1 MAVKSRDKEPTQDAP
16 YLNRIVATGLESVG
30 NLLANPKNWR
40 VHPFSQ
46 QEALAGVLAQVGWVQ
61 TIIVNQQ
68 TGNMI
73 DGHLRAILA
82 DRVGMDQ
89 VPVTYVDLS
98 EEEEAIILATFDPL
112 GALAGRDDDKLKEL
126 LAECKAGDS
135 RVGKLLNDLAG
146 RSAREYGEETEE
158 VPGLYG
164 VIVECEDEKGQLVL
178 LERLTQEGWKCRALV
193 S

>member
-1 MAVKSRDKEPTQDAP
+1 MAVKDEEKVDAP
-16 YLNRIVATGLESVG
+16 YRNRIVDQGLERVD

-61 TIIVNQQ
+61 TIIVNQR
-68 TGNMI
+68 TGCMI

-82 DRVGMDQ
+82 DRAGMTD

-112 GALAGRDDDKLKEL
+112 GALAGRDDEKLKEL
-126 LAECKAGDS
+126 LAECKATDS
-135 RVGKLLNDLAG
+135 RVGKLLDGLAG
-146 RSAREYGEETEE
+146 RSAREYAEETES
-158 VPGLYG
+158 PADLYG
-164 VIVECEDEKGQLVL
+164 VIVECASEFDQVAL
-178 LERLTQEGWKCRALV
+178 LDRLTGEGFKCRALV